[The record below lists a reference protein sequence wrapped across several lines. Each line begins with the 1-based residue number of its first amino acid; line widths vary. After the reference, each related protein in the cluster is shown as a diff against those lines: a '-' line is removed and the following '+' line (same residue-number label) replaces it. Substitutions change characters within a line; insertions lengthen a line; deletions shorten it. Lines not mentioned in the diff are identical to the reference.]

1 MTTVDRKVAELR
13 HKLAGIDADFARWRD
28 ETGPGRTLR
37 KHRTQV
43 VRLTDRLGGV
53 VERIGA
59 ELDAVATD
67 GDDVL
72 RECRRL
78 QLRMLE
84 VHRLWDFYRSKLNLR
99 YVDWYRPFLTAV
111 DEFAWLCYAP
121 AAAGSDREAPLV
133 HLSGEFSPFT
143 HLRETPFAV
152 EDVPD
157 ALDTTDFLGVV
168 TRLPIP
174 IIGLPWYQLVHL
186 PDATVIAHEVGHAV
200 ERDFE
205 LLGTVRALTRPVFTT
220 MPEARRDAWD
230 TWLPEVFA
238 DLYAVLA
245 AGPAFVS
252 ALADLLVVEPARM
265 AAEVAAGAPVL
276 VHPPAPVRLAL
287 TATALAATG
296 FTAAADEVRRSWPT
310 ACGPYEADIAPMTTA
325 LLDGRYPG
333 LGDRP
338 LRAVI
343 SFTAAQQANAVTAAD
358 GLVDHQRPETSDVR
372 SLVAAARL
380 AFDRQPALF
389 APPPPGEV
397 NAQDLILDKVAKA
410 VGDGSRAGEDERAPA
425 VDDRAAG
432 AELYDLMDKMIS
444 EAHDDHHD

>member
-13 HKLAGIDADFARWRD
+13 HKLAGIGADFARWRA
-28 ETGPGRTLR
+28 ETEPGRPLR
-37 KHRTQV
+37 KHHTQV
-43 VRLTDRLGGV
+43 VRLTDRLGGMV
-53 VERIGA
+53 GRIDG
-59 ELDAVATD
+59 ELDTVVAGG

-84 VHRLWDFYRSKLNLR
+84 VHRLWDFYRAKLNLR
-99 YVDWYRPFLTAV
+99 YVEWYRPFLTAV

-157 ALDTTDFLGVV
+157 ALNTADFLGVV
-168 TRLPIP
+168 TKLPIP
-174 IIGLPWYQLVHL
+174 VIGLPWYQLVHL
-186 PDATVIAHEVGHAV
+186 PDAPVIAHEVGHAV
-200 ERDFE
+200 ERDFG
-205 LLGTVRALTRPVFTT
+205 LLGTVRAVTRPVFRT

-238 DLYAVLA
+238 DLYGVLA
-245 AGPAFVS
+245 AGPAFAS
-252 ALADLLVVEPARM
+252 TLADLLVVDDARM
-265 AAEVAAGAPVL
+265 AAELTGPVQ
-276 VHPPAPVRLAL
+276 VHPPAAVRLAL
-287 TATALAATG
+287 AATALAETG
-296 FTAAADEVRRSWPT
+296 FPATPV
-310 ACGPYEADIAPMTTA
+310 ACGPFEDDVAPMTGA
-325 LLDGRYPG
+325 LLAGPYPG

-338 LRAVI
+338 LREVI
-343 SFTAAQQANAVTAAD
+343 AFTAAQQANAVTAAD

-372 SLVAAARL
+372 CLIAAARL
-380 AFDRQPALF
+380 AFDRRPALF

-397 NAQDLILDKVAKA
+397 NAQDLVLDKVAKA
-410 VGDGSRAGEDERAPA
+410 VGDGSRADHGDDVPA
-425 VDDRAAG
+425 ADDRAAG
-432 AELYDLMDKMIS
+432 VRLYDLIDEMIAKGS
-444 EAHDDHHD
+444 R

>member
-13 HKLAGIDADFARWRD
+13 HKLAGIDTDFARWRA
-28 ETGPGRTLR
+28 ETAPGRPLR
-37 KHRTQV
+37 KHHTQV

-53 VERIGA
+53 VARIGA
-59 ELDAVATD
+59 ELDAVAAD
-67 GDDVL
+67 GADVL

-143 HLRETPFAV
+143 HLRETPFVV

-157 ALDTTDFLGVV
+157 ALNTVDFLGVV
-168 TRLPIP
+168 TKLPIP

-186 PDATVIAHEVGHAV
+186 PDAAVVAHEVGHAV
-200 ERDFE
+200 ERDFG
-205 LLGTVRALTRPVFTT
+205 LLGTVRATTRPVFRT

-238 DLYAVLA
+238 DLYGVLA
-245 AGPAFVS
+245 AGPAFAS
-252 ALADLLVVEPARM
+252 TLADLLVVDDARM
-265 AAEVAAGAPVL
+265 AAELAGPVL
-276 VHPPAPVRLAL
+276 VHPPAAVRLAL
-287 TATALAATG
+287 TAKALAETG
-296 FTAAADEVRRSWPT
+296 FPAEPV
-310 ACGPYEADIAPMTTA
+310 ACGPFEDDIAPMTTA

-338 LRAVI
+338 LREVI
-343 SFTAAQQANAVTAAD
+343 TFTAAQQANAVTAAD

-372 SLVAAARL
+372 CLIAAARL

-397 NAQDLILDKVAKA
+397 NAQDLVLDKVAKA
-410 VGDGSRAGEDERAPA
+410 VGDSSRADAGDVAPV

-432 AELYDLMDKMIS
+432 AELYDLMDEMI
-444 EAHDDHHD
+444 ARGRR

>member
-1 MTTVDRKVAELR
+1 MSSVDRKVAELR
-13 HKLAGIDADFARWRD
+13 HKLAGIDADFARWRA
-28 ETGPGRTLR
+28 ETEPGRTLR
-37 KHRTQV
+37 KHHTQV
-43 VRLTDRLGGV
+43 VRLTERLGGV
-53 VERIGA
+53 VDRIGA
-59 ELDAVATD
+59 ELDAVAAD
-67 GDDVL
+67 GADVL

-99 YVDWYRPFLTAV
+99 YVEWYRPFLTAV
-111 DEFAWLCYAP
+111 DEFAWLCYSP

-143 HLRETPFAV
+143 HLRETPFVV

-168 TRLPIP
+168 TKLPIP

-186 PDATVIAHEVGHAV
+186 PDAPVIAHEVGHAV
-200 ERDFE
+200 ERDFG
-205 LLGTVRALTRPVFTT
+205 LLGTVRSLARPVLRT

-238 DLYAVLA
+238 DLYGVLA
-245 AGPAFVS
+245 AGPAFAS
-252 ALADLLVVEPARM
+252 ALADLLVVGDTQAEI
-265 AAEVAAGAPVL
+265 AADAPVL
-276 VHPPAPVRLAL
+276 VHPHAAVRLAL
-287 TATALAATG
+287 TAEALVSTG
-296 FTAAADEVRRSWPT
+296 FPAVRP
-310 ACGPYEADIAPMTTA
+310 ACGPFEDDIAPMTAA
-325 LLDGRYPG
+325 LLDGPYPG
-333 LGDRP
+333 LGDHA
-338 LRAVI
+338 LREVVA
-343 SFTAAQQANAVTAAD
+343 FTAAQQANAVTAAD

-372 SLVAAARL
+372 CLIAAARL
-380 AFDRQPALF
+380 AFDRRPALF

-410 VGDGSRAGEDERAPA
+410 VGDSSRAAHGEETSA

-432 AELYDLMDKMIS
+432 AELYDLIDKMIVRGPR
-444 EAHDDHHD
+444 

>member
-1 MTTVDRKVAELR
+1 MTTTDRKVAELR
-13 HKLAGIDADFARWRD
+13 HKLAGIDADFARWRA
-28 ETGPGRTLR
+28 ETASGRVLR
-37 KHRTQV
+37 KHHTQV

-59 ELDAVATD
+59 ELDAVAAD
-67 GDDVL
+67 GADVL

-99 YVDWYRPFLTAV
+99 YVEWYRPFLTAV
-111 DEFAWLCYAP
+111 DEFAWRCYDP
-121 AAAGSDREAPLV
+121 AAAGRDREAPLV

-143 HLRETPFAV
+143 HLRETPFVV

-157 ALDTTDFLGVV
+157 ALDTADFLGVV

-186 PDATVIAHEVGHAV
+186 PDAVVIGHEVGHAV
-200 ERDFE
+200 ERDFG
-205 LLGTVRALTRPVFTT
+205 LLGTVRALTRPVLRTL
-220 MPEARRDAWD
+220 PEARRDAWD

-238 DLYAVLA
+238 DLYGVLA
-245 AGPAFVS
+245 AGPAFAS
-252 ALADLLVVEPARM
+252 ALADLLVVDDART
-265 AAEVAAGAPVL
+265 AAEIDGPVL
-276 VHPPAPVRLAL
+276 VHPPAAVRLAL
-287 TATALAATG
+287 TARALAETG
-296 FTAAADEVRRSWPT
+296 FPAAGTP
-310 ACGPYEADIAPMTTA
+310 CGRFEDDVAPMTTA
-325 LLDGRYPG
+325 LLDGPYPG

-338 LRAVI
+338 LREVI
-343 SFTAAQQANAVTAAD
+343 AFTADQQRHAVTAAD

-372 SLVAAARL
+372 CLIAAARL
-380 AFDRQPALF
+380 AFDREPALF
-389 APPPPGEV
+389 APPPPDRV

-410 VGDGSRAGEDERAPA
+410 VGDGSRADVGEGGPV

-432 AELYDLMDKMIS
+432 AELYDLIDTMIRK
-444 EAHDDHHD
+444 AHDDHHD

>member
-1 MTTVDRKVAELR
+1 MTAVDRDATAVNRKVAELG
-13 HKLAGIDADFARWRD
+13 HKLAGIGADFARWRAD
-28 ETGPGRTLR
+28 TEPGRPLR
-37 KHRTQV
+37 KHHTQV
-43 VRLTDRLGGV
+43 VRLTDLLTGV

-59 ELDAVATD
+59 ELDAVAAD

-99 YVDWYRPFLTAV
+99 YVEWYRPFLTAV

-121 AAAGSDREAPLV
+121 AAAGTDREAPLV

-143 HLRETPFAV
+143 HLRETPFVV
-152 EDVPD
+152 EEVPD
-157 ALDTTDFLGVV
+157 ALDTADFLSVV
-168 TRLPIP
+168 TKLPIP
-174 IIGLPWYQLVHL
+174 VIGLPWYQLVHL
-186 PDATVIAHEVGHAV
+186 PDAAVIAHEVGHAV
-200 ERDFE
+200 ERDFG
-205 LLGTVRALTRPVFTT
+205 LLGTVRALVRPVLRT

-238 DLYAVLA
+238 DLYGVLA

-252 ALADLLVVEPARM
+252 ALTDLLVVDDARM
-265 AAEVAAGAPVL
+265 AAELDGPVRL
-276 VHPPAPVRLAL
+276 HPPAAVRLAF
-287 TATALAATG
+287 TAKALAKTG
-296 FTAAADEVRRSWPT
+296 FPASDP
-310 ACGPYEADIAPMTTA
+310 ACGPFGDDIAPMTTA

-333 LGDRP
+333 LGDRA
-338 LRAVI
+338 LREVI
-343 SFTAAQQANAVTAAD
+343 TFTAAQHANAVTAAD

-372 SLVAAARL
+372 CLVAAARL
-380 AFDRQPALF
+380 AFDRRPAVF

-397 NAQDLILDKVAKA
+397 NAQDLVLDKVAKA
-410 VGDGSRAGEDERAPA
+410 VGDSSRADDGDERPV

-432 AELYDLMDKMIS
+432 AALYDLIDSMI
-444 EAHDDHHD
+444 ARGPR

>member
-13 HKLAGIDADFARWRD
+13 HKLAGIDADFARWRA
-28 ETGPGRTLR
+28 ETEPGRPLR
-37 KHRTQV
+37 KHHTQV

-53 VERIGA
+53 VARIAA
-59 ELDAVATD
+59 ELDAVA

-99 YVDWYRPFLTAV
+99 YVEWYRPFLTAV

-121 AAAGSDREAPLV
+121 AAAASDREAPLV

-152 EDVPD
+152 EEVPD
-157 ALDTTDFLGVV
+157 ALNTVDFLNVV
-168 TRLPIP
+168 TKLPIP
-174 IIGLPWYQLVHL
+174 VIGLPWYQLVHL
-186 PDATVIAHEVGHAV
+186 PDVAVVAHEVGHAV
-200 ERDFE
+200 ERDFG
-205 LLGTVRALTRPVFTT
+205 LLGTVRALTRPVFRT
-220 MPEARRDAWD
+220 MPEVRRDAWD

-238 DLYAVLA
+238 DLYGVLA
-245 AGPAFVS
+245 AGPAFAA
-252 ALADLLVVEPARM
+252 ALADLLVVDQARM
-265 AAEVAAGAPVL
+265 EAELDGPVL
-276 VHPPAPVRLAL
+276 VHPPAAVRLAV
-287 TATALAATG
+287 TAKALAETG
-296 FTAAADEVRRSWPT
+296 FPAARP
-310 ACGPYEADIAPMTTA
+310 ACGPYEDDIDPMTTA

-338 LRAVI
+338 LREVI
-343 SFTAAQQANAVTAAD
+343 TFTAAQQANAVTAAD
-358 GLVDHQRPETSDVR
+358 GLLDHQRPETSDVR
-372 SLVAAARL
+372 CLIAAARL
-380 AFDRQPALF
+380 AFDRRPAVF

-397 NAQDLILDKVAKA
+397 NAGDLVLDKVVKA
-410 VGDGSRAGEDERAPA
+410 VGDSSRADDGEAGPV

-432 AELYDLMDKMIS
+432 AALYDLMDEMI
-444 EAHDDHHD
+444 AGDPR